1 MQYLFV
7 FVGVFLALAAL
18 LLLTHQ
24 MSGDERAAVARI
36 DALLSGG
43 EQIVDE
49 EPILL
54 KLQQKK
60 TWLQALIGETSIARH
75 IDSFLNQAA
84 WTLTFDTFLLC
95 CLGAGFAGFVLSWMF
110 APNPFNE
117 LLAFCGCALTPYF
130 FLRNRRTTRL
140 KAFDKSLPD
149 AMDIM
154 QRTLKA
160 GLALNEAFKRAS
172 EKAKEPISSEFSVV
186 IVRMQRGADMRSE
199 LIGLAERVPSADLRI
214 FVTAMLVQSETGG
227 NLPLIL
233 ERLTDM
239 IRMRITLLG
248 EMKAQTAQGRMSGIF
263 LALIPIVLI
272 GVLKIINPI
281 YLDPMFHDPR
291 GRMMLIYAVISD
303 VIGLLVIRRIT
314 TMEV

>member
-1 MQYLFV
+1 M
-7 FVGVFLALAAL
+7 
-18 LLLTHQ
+18 
-24 MSGDERAAVARI
+24 
-36 DALLSGG
+36 
-43 EQIVDE
+43 
-49 EPILL
+49 
-54 KLQQKK
+54 
-60 TWLQALIGETSIARH
+60 RH
-75 IDSFLNQAA
+75 SR
-84 WTLTFDTFLLC
+84 
-95 CLGAGFAGFVLSWMF
+95 G
-110 APNPFNE
+110 
-117 LLAFCGCALTPYF
+117 
-130 FLRNRRTTRL
+130 LRRRR
-140 KAFDKSLPD
+140 
-149 AMDIM
+149 
-154 QRTLKA
+154 
-160 GLALNEAFKRAS
+160 
-172 EKAKEPISSEFSVV
+172 SEFSVV

-272 GVLKIINPI
+272 GVLKLINPI